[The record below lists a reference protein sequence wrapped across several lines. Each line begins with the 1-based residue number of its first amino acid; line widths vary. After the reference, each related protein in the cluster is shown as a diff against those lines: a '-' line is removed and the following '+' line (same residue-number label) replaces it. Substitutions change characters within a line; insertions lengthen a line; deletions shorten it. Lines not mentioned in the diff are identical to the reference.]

1 LARITHVRSVIRGKL
16 WNRIKGREHAP
27 SGQFVRKAETAE
39 TFAEKHGVDERTI
52 RRDGKLAAEVDADLC
67 PPRCPRNDLIAR
79 AHKDAPSGWN
89 RGRAAAERALR
100 PFQESEKEVS
110 K

>member
-1 LARITHVRSVIRGKL
+1 MARITHVRSVIRGKL

-79 AHKDAPSGWN
+79 AHRLHLPAGIVA
-89 RGRAAAERALR
+89 GRRRSERCAR
-100 PFQESEKEVS
+100 S
-110 K
+110 KKVRRK